1 MKKKKNI
8 TFNLKK
14 SVKKENRKTLSSN
27 AVQLADRIKWWSR
40 NGDGFFNTDLYI
52 RYCLAK
58 KARE

>member
-14 SVKKENRKTLSSN
+14 SAKKENRKILSSN

-40 NGDGFFNTDLYI
+40 NGDGFFDTDLYI

-58 KARE
+58 KERE

>member
-1 MKKKKNI
+1 MSKNKK
-8 TFNLKK
+8 LK
-14 SVKKENRKTLSSN
+14 RKTLNSN

-40 NGDGFFNTDLYI
+40 NGNGFFNTDLYI